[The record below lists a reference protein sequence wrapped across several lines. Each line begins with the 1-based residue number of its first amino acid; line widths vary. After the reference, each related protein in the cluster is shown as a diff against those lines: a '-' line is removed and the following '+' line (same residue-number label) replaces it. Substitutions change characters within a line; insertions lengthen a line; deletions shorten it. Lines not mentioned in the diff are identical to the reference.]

1 MRIRRNHIPRLEALI
16 LLLLIAAPL
25 STPLVAQQT
34 ITVENSSLH
43 QKVSQRL
50 YTDVS
55 TQSVYI
61 TMRDGVRLAA
71 DIFRPTLGDDV
82 VSDPLPLIWTHN
94 RYVRAQLM
102 DNGRRIDTMS
112 QPTMKELVLRG
123 YIVASVDVRGGGASF
138 GSYHGTFSPT
148 ETQDAREV
156 IEWFASQEYC
166 DGNIGMYGGSYLG
179 GTQYMAAATMSP
191 HLKAI
196 IPSVAPADLYAF
208 CYAGGIYR
216 DEFLEAWSN
225 LTTMLDTLASVAP
238 VDEDPD
244 RRLLTQAKQDH
255 SSNRNTDEQFRAI
268 PFRDSIDPQLKIAF
282 NQVSSPVSFVKE
294 ISKSNVAIY
303 HIAGWYDVF
312 VRDSLVLYSNLDNPQ
327 RIAIGPW
334 FHQQRHE
341 YDNLGEHL
349 RWFDRYLKGVDNGID
364 REAPIQYYV
373 MGAPEGERWRTAW
386 EWPLPDEQRIRFFL
400 HARAVDRHDGLLSRK
415 LPKPNPGRIEYTI
428 DYSTTTGKS
437 NRWRNAHGGPGA
449 YSDMTPNDLKGLHFT
464 TAPLT
469 EDVEITGHPVAKLWV
484 NSTTDD
490 GDFFVYLE
498 EIDTDGYS
506 HYITEGSLRASH
518 RSLNDPGYDYLGLP
532 YHRSYAAD
540 VTPLPGEPT
549 LLEIDLHPTSNIFD
563 KGNRIRVTITCAD
576 RDNLE
581 TPIVDPIPVVTLDCN
596 PERAS
601 SIVLPIIPHR
611 E

>member
-1 MRIRRNHIPRLEALI
+1 MLIRQNLISRLEVLI
-16 LLLLIAAPL
+16 LLLMIA
-25 STPLVAQQT
+25 TPLAAQQT
-34 ITVENSSLH
+34 ITVENSSQH
-43 QKVSQRL
+43 PKVSTRL

-61 TMRDGVRLAA
+61 TMRDGVRLAV
-71 DIFRPTLGDDV
+71 DIFRPILDDDV

-102 DNGRRIDTMS
+102 NNGRRIDTMS

-138 GSYHGTFSPT
+138 GSFHGPFNPT
-148 ETQDAREV
+148 ETQDAREI
-156 IEWFASQEYC
+156 IEWFASQDFC

-179 GTQYMAAATMSP
+179 GTQYMAAATLSP

-216 DEFLEAWSN
+216 NDFLESWSN
-225 LTTMLDTLASVAP
+225 LTTMLDTQAPVAP
-238 VDEDPD
+238 VDEDTD

-268 PFRDSIDPQLKIAF
+268 PFRDSIDPKLGIAF
-282 NQVSSPVSFVKE
+282 NEVSSPVSFVKE
-294 ISKSNVAIY
+294 ISQSNVAIY

-312 VRDSLVLYSNLDNPQ
+312 VRDSFVLYRNLDNPQ
-327 RIAIGPW
+327 RMAIGPW

-364 REAPIQYYV
+364 QEAPIQYYV
-373 MGAPEGERWRTAW
+373 MGAPEGQRWQSAW
-386 EWPLPDEQRIRFFL
+386 EWPLPEEQRIQYYL

-415 LPKPNPGRIEYTI
+415 QPKPNPGRIEYTI
-428 DYSTTTGKS
+428 DYSTTSGKS
-437 NRWRNAHGGPGA
+437 NRWRNAYGGPGA
-449 YSDMTPNDLKGLHFT
+449 YSDMAPNDLKGLHFT
-464 TAPLT
+464 TAPLS

-490 GDFFVYLE
+490 GDFIVYLE
-498 EIDTDGYS
+498 EVDAEGYS

-518 RSLNDPGYDYLGLP
+518 RSLSVPGYDYLGLP

-540 VTPLPGEPT
+540 VKPLTGEPT
-549 LLEIDLHPTSNIFD
+549 LLEIDLQPTSNIFD
-563 KGNRIRVTITCAD
+563 KGHRIRVTITCAD
-576 RDNLE
+576 RDNME
-581 TPIVDPIPVVTLDCN
+581 TPIVDPIPIVTLDCN

>member
-1 MRIRRNHIPRLEALI
+1 MLIRRNLIPRLEVLI
-16 LLLLIAAPL
+16 LLLMIA
-25 STPLVAQQT
+25 TPLVAQQT
-34 ITVENSSLH
+34 ITVENSSQH
-43 QKVSQRL
+43 PKVSTRL

-71 DIFRPTLGDDV
+71 DIFRPALGDDV

-102 DNGRRIDTMS
+102 NNGRRIDTMS

-123 YIVASVDVRGGGASF
+123 YVVASVDVRGGGASF
-138 GSYHGTFSPT
+138 GSYEGPFNPT
-148 ETQDAREV
+148 ETQDARE
-156 IEWFASQEYC
+156 IIDWFASQDFC

-179 GTQYMAAATMSP
+179 GTQYMAAATLSP

-216 DEFLEAWSN
+216 ADFLESWSN
-225 LTTMLDTLASVAP
+225 LTTMLDTQAPVAP
-238 VDEDPD
+238 VDEDTD

-268 PFRDSIDPQLKIAF
+268 PFRDSIDPQLGIAY
-282 NQVSSPVSFVKE
+282 NEAASPVYFVKE
-294 ISKSNVAIY
+294 ISHSNVAIY

-312 VRDSLVLYSNLDNPQ
+312 VRDSLVLYRNLDNPQ

-349 RWFDRYLKGVDNGID
+349 RWFDRDLKGVDNGID

-373 MGAPEGERWRTAW
+373 MGAPEGRRWQSAW
-386 EWPLPDEQRIRFFL
+386 EWPLPEEQRTRFYL

-415 LPKPNPGRIEYTI
+415 QPKPNPGRIEYTI
-428 DYSTTTGKS
+428 DYSTTSGKS
-437 NRWRNAHGGPGA
+437 NRWRNAYGGPGA
-449 YSDMTPNDLKGLHFT
+449 YSDMTPT
-464 TAPLT
+464 T
-469 EDVEITGHPVAKLWV
+469 
-484 NSTTDD
+484 
-490 GDFFVYLE
+490 
-498 EIDTDGYS
+498 
-506 HYITEGSLRASH
+506 
-518 RSLNDPGYDYLGLP
+518 
-532 YHRSYAAD
+532 
-540 VTPLPGEPT
+540 
-549 LLEIDLHPTSNIFD
+549 
-563 KGNRIRVTITCAD
+563 
-576 RDNLE
+576 
-581 TPIVDPIPVVTLDCN
+581 
-596 PERAS
+596 
-601 SIVLPIIPHR
+601 
-611 E
+611 